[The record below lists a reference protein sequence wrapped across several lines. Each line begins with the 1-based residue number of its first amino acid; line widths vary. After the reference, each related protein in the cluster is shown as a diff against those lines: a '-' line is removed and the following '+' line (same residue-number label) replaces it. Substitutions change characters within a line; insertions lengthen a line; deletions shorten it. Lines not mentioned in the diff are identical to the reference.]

1 VCRQLEEDRVTGL
14 VDGKVA
20 LVTGAGAGIGR
31 ASAVAFAREGASVV
45 VVDLGR
51 RSGEETVSLIEEQGG
66 TAAFVP
72 CDVTSGAEVQALVQQ
87 VVGLYGRLDCAHNN
101 AGITL
106 GFAPTH
112 EFAEA
117 DFDRTIAVNLKGV
130 WLCLRYE
137 IAQMLDQEA
146 GGAIVNTAST
156 AGLVASPNTGAYT
169 SSKHGVVGLTKVA
182 ALEYLRAGI
191 RVNAVCPGMTMTSM
205 VAALSPE
212 ELETFE
218 ARQPVGR
225 LADPNEIAEAA
236 VWLCSDRASFVSGV
250 AFPVDAGASAD

>member
-1 VCRQLEEDRVTGL
+1 MTGL

-31 ASAVAFAREGASVV
+31 ASAVAF
-45 VVDLGR
+45 
-51 RSGEETVSLIEEQGG
+51 
-66 TAAFVP
+66 
-72 CDVTSGAEVQALVQQ
+72 
-87 VVGLYGRLDCAHNN
+87 
-101 AGITL
+101 
-106 GFAPTH
+106 
-112 EFAEA
+112 
-117 DFDRTIAVNLKGV
+117 
-130 WLCLRYE
+130 
-137 IAQMLDQEA
+137 AQMLDQEA